1 MSRVRLRDLDPR
13 GNLEITGSFGVSGS
27 FRVDSTEPVV
37 LSTKDINQPSLVI
50 SGALE
55 VVRAEINSQVAEA
68 ALTIQNLGT
77 LSDRDSN
84 STIDL
89 GGFF

>member
-27 FRVDSTEPVV
+27 MEVNATGPVV
-37 LSTKDINQPSLVI
+37 FRTVKDGEPALLV

-55 VVRAEINSQVAEA
+55 IVRGEIENQIVSAS
-68 ALTIQNLGT
+68 LTIQNLGT
-77 LSDRDSN
+77 LSDRNSN
-84 STIDL
+84 SNIDL

>member
-1 MSRVRLRDLDPR
+1 MSRVKLREFDPI
-13 GNLEITGSFGVSGS
+13 GNLNITGSLAVSGS

-37 LSTKDINQPSLVI
+37 FSTKDVNQPSLVI

-55 VVRAEINSQVAEA
+55 IVRAEINSQVAEA

-84 STIDL
+84 SNIDL